1 MKPKNPRWKRQFLEI
16 IFCNNATPRRS
27 RSEMY
32 MRSSQRIV
40 DILECLIEPGGI
52 ENKNVVDVSLL

>member
-1 MKPKNPRWKRQFLEI
+1 MKPKHPRWKRQSLEI

-40 DILECLIEPGGI
+40 DILECQTERAGSEKQKAKDI
-52 ENKNVVDVSLL
+52 